1 MNLKLALCAA
11 LLLLTGCASTNPTP
25 TSTSVHLTPEQSIA
39 LPRMELSTPIS
50 QEQLLTIHYQGRQE
64 KVLVIL
70 EGQGT
75 SLQLAVLSPIG
86 IRLVDASYQ
95 NGTVAVTTHVPIAQL
110 PPAAQVL
117 FDIFLGLLPQED
129 IAAVLP
135 QGFSLVDNGT
145 LRTIKD
151 PSGQVIEQVHFT
163 PTTGNATRY
172 ASRVEHKIF
181 GYVIEI
187 TTL

>member
-11 LLLLTGCASTNPTP
+11 LLVFTGCASTNPAP
-25 TSTSVHLTPEQSIA
+25 TSVHLTPEQSIA
-39 LPRMELSTPIS
+39 LPRMELTTPLS

-75 SLQLAVLSPIG
+75 SLQLAVLSPLG
-86 IRLVDASYQ
+86 IRLVDANYQ
-95 NGTVAVTTHVPIAQL
+95 DGTVTVTNHVPIAQL

-117 FDIFLGLLPQED
+117 FDIFLGLLPQEN

-135 QGFSLVDNGT
+135 SGFSLVDNGA

-151 PSGQVIEQVHFT
+151 PNGQVIEQVHFT

-172 ASRVEHKIF
+172 ATRVEHKIF